1 MRAFVRREDHFELV
15 IEKAL
20 GNYLVFRRVCSSFY
34 FFMVLNKDL
43 LGFLQ
48 FIKNIFILVFLFR
61 RVDFGTVRKCFNER
75 A

>member
-20 GNYLVFRRVCSSFY
+20 GNDLVFRRVGSSFY
-34 FFMVLNKDL
+34 FFMVLNKNL

-48 FIKNIFILVFLFR
+48 FIKNIFILVSLFR
-61 RVDFGTVRKCFNER
+61 RVDN
-75 A
+75 